1 MRNEPSTGGPN
12 AHVQGLTLDTASSAM
27 AIVPDA

>member
-1 MRNEPSTGGPN
+1 MRNDASTGGRNP
-12 AHVQGLTLDTASSAM
+12 HVQGLTLDTAGSGM